1 MPIPGRGP
9 WAMKCPKCEAE
20 NPETSLL
27 CSGCRAKL
35 DAARE
40 RSLFQTETLQTPVKE
55 LMTGSAMTGKKISRR
70 HFLKSSAAGIAGF
83 TYLPYNREKRA
94 KDPRESKFICRTLGK
109 TGIRIPVIGMGML
122 LSGNA
127 DLMRAALDA
136 GITHFDTTAGL
147 PQQLR
152 NEIMIGEVLKGRSR
166 ESFIF
171 GPKIHLP
178 RNQTTGLYERSATEE
193 EFLKKLDASL
203 KRLKMDYVDI
213 LYHHGVSRKE
223 SAFYEPIMKAM
234 DKAKKE
240 GKTRFLGLTTH
251 MNVAEAVQAA
261 ADSNFYEVVMA
272 AYNSR
277 QKDQL
282 QIKNAIA
289 KAARAGL
296 GVVAI
301 KVIRGVEE
309 GEKSTN
315 PKASLKWVLQD
326 PNVHATIPGFSTFD
340 EMNVD
345 LSIMEDLTLT
355 DEEKEDLKRASHEPG
370 LYCQGCGRCL
380 KQCPAGLPIPDLMR
394 AYMYAYGYRQPA
406 LARSLVASLELP
418 GRICEDCSSCA
429 VKCLNGWN
437 IAGKIREL
445 AAFQIQ
451 ATP

>member
-1 MPIPGRGP
+1 
-9 WAMKCPKCEAE
+9 MKCPKCQRE
-20 NPETSLL
+20 NLDSSLF
-27 CSGCRAKL
+27 CASCGAKL

-40 RSLFQTETLQTPVKE
+40 LSLWQMEPL
-55 LMTGSAMTGKKISRR
+55 SGKGIITRRKMLSRR
-70 HFLKSSAAGIAGF
+70 DFMKSSAAGIAGF
-83 TYLPYNREKRA
+83 MCLPSNWEKQNRNPPER
-94 KDPRESKFICRTLGK
+94 KFIYRTLGK
-109 TGIRIPVIGMGML
+109 TGIRVPVIGMGML

-136 GITHFDTTAGL
+136 GITHFDTTAGQ

-152 NEIMIGEVLKGRSR
+152 NEVMIGEILNGRPR

-178 RNQTTGLYERSATEE
+178 QNQTTGLYERGATEE

-213 LYHHGVSRKE
+213 VYHHGVSRKE
-223 SAFYEPIMKAM
+223 SALYEPIMNAM
-234 DKAKKE
+234 EKAKNQ
-240 GKTRFLGLTTH
+240 GKARFLGLTTH

-282 QIKNAIA
+282 HIKEAIA
-289 KAARAGL
+289 KAAGAGL

-301 KVIRGVEE
+301 KVIRGFQEE
-309 GEKSTN
+309 EKSTN

-326 PNVHATIPGFSTFD
+326 PNVHATIPGFSTFE

-345 LSIMEDLTLT
+345 LSVMEDLTLS
-355 DEEKEDLKRASHEPG
+355 DAEKEDLRRASLLPG

-406 LARSLVASLELP
+406 LARSLVASLEFP
-418 GRICEDCSSCA
+418 GRICEDCSSCSVA
-429 VKCLNGWN
+429 CLNHWN
-437 IAGKIREL
+437 VGEKVRDIVRLRDGLLI
-445 AAFQIQ
+445 
-451 ATP
+451 